1 MLSVIIPMD
10 FIIAPVNLVSQEMEV
25 IALVIMCLY
34 SLFVCG

>member
-10 FIIAPVNLVSQEMEV
+10 LIIAPVNLVSLEMEV
-25 IALVIMCLY
+25 IALAIMCLY